1 MDRSVRDTSSG
12 NGEHSSCY
20 CFRGTCQFCAP
31 SIKTIKKTQVS
42 ESSGKQKNKEGETK
56 YE

>member
-20 CFRGTCQFCAP
+20 CFRGTCQICAP
-31 SIKTIKKTQVS
+31 SIKTSKTKTSTFKKT
-42 ESSGKQKNKEGETK
+42 ETGENTN
-56 YE
+56 E